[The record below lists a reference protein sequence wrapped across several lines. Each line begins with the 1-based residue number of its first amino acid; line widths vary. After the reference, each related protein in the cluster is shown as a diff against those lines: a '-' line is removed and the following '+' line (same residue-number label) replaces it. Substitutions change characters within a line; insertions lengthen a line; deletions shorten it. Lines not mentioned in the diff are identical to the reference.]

1 MPKIDITIDITDPN
15 RWYPPPMTQTRAPK
29 GSGSLY
35 QTTLRGVKVWYATTE
50 IDAQDGKRRR
60 ITGTGQTAKQALD
73 RRNTNLKKFYEGQHR
88 KSRTAAAPTV
98 EQYVEKY
105 LTHKKA
111 TLKPESYRKVQRDFE
126 NHILPALG
134 TTKLNELNEDNLHA
148 HFYTTLKDI
157 GNAAQKNV
165 FKNLSALLNH
175 AITRKVITENPLT
188 LVPRPKAPIQVQDA
202 DSKYINER
210 VSLYKGLLRKMVKDN
225 NPHLPIFEFMLL
237 GMRKAELLGLTWS
250 SVNNLTKANKA
261 TIVIK
266 QQLKRYEIHEEK
278 TGWYIAP
285 YTKGTDEQ
293 PKNRVIYLPETYRKL
308 LLEIKK
314 QQDTTPKTG
323 EWYDDLIFKH
333 NGKQTTYNNLQKI
346 WTDNWRAYLKDD
358 YEAKRFRIHYVR
370 HICASLL
377 SAQGMTIE
385 TIQDILGHSDAAI
398 SLHYRQQM
406 REQRQQATLTVEKWL
421 NAR

>member
-1 MPKIDITIDITDPN
+1 
-15 RWYPPPMTQTRAPK
+15 MTTTRAPK

-35 QTTLRGVKVWYATTE
+35 QTTLRGVKVWFATTE

-60 ITGTGQTAKQALD
+60 ISGTGQTPKQALD
-73 RRNTNLKKFYEGQHR
+73 RRNNNLRKYYEGQHR
-88 KSRTAAAPTV
+88 KPRTDPSPTV
-98 EQYVEKY
+98 NEYVEKY
-105 LTHKKA
+105 LNSKKA

-126 NHILPALG
+126 NHIIPKLG
-134 TTKLNELNEDNLHA
+134 ETKLNQLNEEILHN
-148 HFYTTLKDI
+148 HFYNDLKNI

-165 FKNLSALLNH
+165 FKNLNALLNH
-175 AITRKVITENPLT
+175 AITRKVITDNPLT

-202 DSKYINER
+202 DSKHINER

-225 NPHLPIFEFMLL
+225 NPDLPIFEFLLL
-237 GMRKAELLGLTWS
+237 GMRKAELLGLTWD

-308 LLEIKK
+308 LLEIKRK
-314 QQDTTPKTG
+314 QDSNPKTG
-323 EWYDDLIFKH
+323 EWYENLIFQY
-333 NGKQTTYNNLQKI
+333 NGKQTTYHNLEKI
-346 WTDNWRAYLKDD
+346 WNDNWRTYLKEN
-358 YEAKRFRIHYVR
+358 YSEKRFRIHYVR

-421 NAR
+421 NDR